1 MATRLEHCK
10 VASTTLVRYKQCIRN
25 FLIYCRSNHIILDNS
40 VQLDNALADYIND
53 LYTNGDSLTTAEHTL
68 YAILFFCP
76 EYKNKLHT
84 TVSAIDGWRRI
95 KPHRSHPPLTW
106 PLTAL
111 LSVAMAINGH
121 IQHSIA
127 TLVAFDGFLRIGE
140 MIRLQTSDI
149 QIIPHDSSRINIA
162 IAKAKTGKNQSVVI
176 YNPHVIAILRTY
188 IKHRRKAKKVALF
201 DLSEQQYRTIFSR
214 TIAALGLSH
223 MEFTPHSLRHGAATW
238 AYFMGEDINNI
249 LARGRWTTDK
259 ARQRYIQTT
268 RAILIRQQ
276 IPRRIQRTADSIQP
290 YVKHIIL
297 LLLTKQA

>member
-1 MATRLEHCK
+1 MATRLEHYK
-10 VASTTLVRYKQCIRN
+10 VANTTLVRYKHCIRK
-25 FLIYCRSNHIILDNS
+25 FLTYTDSKHITANTS
-40 VQLDNALADYIND
+40 TQLDNALADYIND

-68 YAILFFCP
+68 YAVLFYMP
-76 EYKNKLHT
+76 KYRNKLYT
-84 TVSAIDGWRRI
+84 TVSAIEGWRRI
-95 KPHRSHPPLTW
+95 KPHHSHPPLTW

-149 QIIPHDSSRINIA
+149 QILPNDSSKLNIA

-176 YNPHVIAILRTY
+176 YNPHVIAILQTY
-188 IKHRRKAKKVALF
+188 IQHRRQQKKVQLF
-201 DLSEQQYRTIFSR
+201 DLSEQQYRTIFTR
-214 TIAALGLSH
+214 TLAALGLSN
-223 MEFTPHSLRHGAATW
+223 MGFTPHSLRHGAATW
-238 AYFMGEDINNI
+238 AYFLGDDINNI
-249 LARGRWTTDK
+249 LVRGRWTTDK

-276 IPRRIQRTADSIQP
+276 IPTHIQHTADTIQP
-290 YVKHIIL
+290 YIKHIIIH
-297 LLLTKQA
+297 LLTKQA

>member
-1 MATRLEHCK
+1 MATRLEHYK
-10 VASTTLVRYKQCIRN
+10 VASTTLVRYQQCIRR
-25 FLIYCRSNHIILDNS
+25 FIAYCDSIHISVDNS
-40 VQLDNALADYIND
+40 IQLDSALADYIND
-53 LYTNGDSLTTAEHTL
+53 LYKNGDSLTTAEHTL
-68 YAILFFCP
+68 YAILFYSP
-76 EYKNKLHT
+76 EYKNKLYT
-84 TVSAIDGWRRI
+84 TVAAIEGWRRI
-95 KPHRSHPPLTW
+95 KPHISHPPLTW

-111 LSVAMAINGH
+111 LSVAMAIEGH

-140 MIRLQTSDI
+140 LIRLQTSDI
-149 QIIPHDSSRINIA
+149 QVLPNNSSRINIA

-176 YNPHVIAILRTY
+176 YNPHVIAILSTY
-188 IKHRRKAKKVALF
+188 VKHRKKEKKVQLF

-238 AYFMGEDINNI
+238 AYFLGEDINNI
-249 LARGRWTTDK
+249 LVRGRWTTDK

-276 IPRRIQRTADSIQP
+276 IPSHIQLTADNIQP
-290 YVKHIIL
+290 YVKHMIL
-297 LLLTKQA
+297 HLFTKQA